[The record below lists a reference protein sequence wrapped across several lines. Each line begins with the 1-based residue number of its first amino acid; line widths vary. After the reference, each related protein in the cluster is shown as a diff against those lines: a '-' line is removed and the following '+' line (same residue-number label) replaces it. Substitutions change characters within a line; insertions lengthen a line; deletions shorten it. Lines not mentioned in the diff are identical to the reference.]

1 MEEWKTG
8 EQIHRPTCFGAGNE
22 IGSGK
27 NQCYVE
33 KIEWR
38 HCSTEVTVK
47 ISIWTGEHSLSAE
60 PEPASRFTNS
70 TKFDQ
75 MSWNPSGSN
84 SKIGEF

>member
-47 ISIWTGEHSLSAE
+47 ISIWTGEHSLSANRNLQAGSQIR
-60 PEPASRFTNS
+60 PNVMNR
-70 TKFDQ
+70 
-75 MSWNPSGSN
+75 SGPN